1 MSRSQYKVKRDMKND
16 QFLDW
21 LKQPRPQWSTVRWI
35 NINGMS
41 WDVIKAIA
49 IKYGTTASVLSLP
62 SMTYA
67 VKLGLT
73 KKTCSNPK
81 H

>member
-1 MSRSQYKVKRDMKND
+1 MDNVTTVDMNRSQYTVNRDMKNG

-49 IKYGTTASVLSLP
+49 IEYGTTASMLITRL
-62 SMTYA
+62 TTCA
-67 VKLGLT
+67 V
-73 KKTCSNPK
+73 